1 MFLKL
6 KNTIFN
12 SKEIIKIETQF
23 ILNTEFE
30 SNKAPYVM
38 TIYHNAGNRT
48 ELFYD
53 NKSNFEQDYLSI
65 MDNLKVR
72 L

>member
-6 KNTIFN
+6 QNTIFN
-12 SKEIIKIETQF
+12 SKEIIKIDTTF
-23 ILNTEFE
+23 ILDTEFE
-30 SNKAPYVM
+30 SNKKPYVL

-53 NKSNFEQDYLSI
+53 NKDKFEKDYHYLIS
-65 MDNLKVR
+65 NLKVR
-72 L
+72 